1 MNRTSGESR
10 GDVEFVLL
18 FGSVRS
24 ERNGARAARFVQR
37 QLEARGHSV
46 SLVDAGEVNLPFL
59 DRAYRDYPPG
69 SAPEVLE
76 RLAGQYRRADAFVIV
91 CGEYNHGLPP
101 ALKNLLDHFREEYF
115 FRPSGI
121 VSYSSGPFGG
131 VRAAVHLRAVLAE
144 LGMSSVPRM
153 LPIARV
159 ADVLDPDG
167 REQDGALKG
176 TRRFIEELE
185 WYAEALRLHRLR
197 ATPPARGPHA

>member
-1 MNRTSGESR
+1 MLTGANGC
-10 GDVEFVLL
+10 DVEFVLL

-46 SLVDAGEVNLPFL
+46 SLVDAGEANLPFL
-59 DRAYRDYPPG
+59 DRVYRDYPPG
-69 SAPEVLE
+69 SAPELLE

-115 FRPSGI
+115 FRPSAI

-159 ADVLDPDG
+159 ADVLDADG
-167 REQDGALKG
+167 RERDGTLKG

-185 WYAEALRLHRLR
+185 WYAEALRLHRQR
-197 ATPPARGPHA
+197 AGPPGGAQHT